1 MNIIELRKLIIELE
15 QNPTKN
21 KDLIKFYKRK
31 DAELLRKINQD
42 INEKLKQ
49 ISPFISQITR

>member
-42 INEKLKQ
+42 INDKLRQ
-49 ISPFISQITR
+49 INPFISQITR